1 MPPTKRAFLHN
12 NMSEANYTALYGLAK
27 EWLKTQEGGLQVAAI
42 LPLATE
48 LMANAQTVFGP
59 NRGAEKK
66 AAVLRALR
74 ALVDEFA
81 PEADKA
87 IYDTVLNVVA
97 PPAIDAI
104 IALAMSGRLRK
115 WWREFKRRCCCF

>member
-1 MPPTKRAFLHN
+1 
-12 NMSEANYTALYGLAK
+12 MSEANYTALYGLAK

-48 LMANAQTVFGP
+48 LMANAQTIFGP

-87 IYDTVLNVVA
+87 TYDTVLNVVA

-115 WWREFKRRCCCF
+115 WWRQFKRRCCCS

>member
-1 MPPTKRAFLHN
+1 MSSPNQTRK
-12 NMSEANYTALYGLAK
+12 MSEANYSALYSLAK
-27 EWLKTQEGGLQVAAI
+27 EWLKTQDGGLQVAAI

-48 LMANAQTVFGP
+48 LMANAQTIFGP

-81 PEADKA
+81 PEADKPT
-87 IYDTVLNVVA
+87 YDTVLNVVA

-115 WWREFKRRCCCF
+115 WWREFKRRFCCC